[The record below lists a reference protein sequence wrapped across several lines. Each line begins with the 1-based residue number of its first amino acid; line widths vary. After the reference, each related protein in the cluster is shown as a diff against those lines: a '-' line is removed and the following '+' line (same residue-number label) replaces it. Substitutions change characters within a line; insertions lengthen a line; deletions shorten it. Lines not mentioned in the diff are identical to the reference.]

1 MPQKPNR
8 HVKERLFIHLL
19 LLLGCVV
26 FSLPFFWLLTTSFK
40 ADKEM
45 FVLPPQWIPEIPQH
59 VVKSPYRYTW
69 RGVTTRQFFGLGDI
83 TVQDMSLSDLLVRSS
98 ASLWRVAESSGPVE
112 ASLDSF
118 ESRAILRVP
127 YDFAAD
133 GNAASGRLALEAT
146 FRSPVRPQDLRRVEV
161 TFKSDYS
168 FHTLS
173 AEITTPQGLWR
184 AEDPAVLS
192 TETWKSAPWQFTRIR
207 EEERSALPLV
217 QAATLGGS
225 PDANLQSQ
233 AQLGPDSVRVR
244 VVLERSSWAE
254 AIWRKYTDSYFEALS
269 YIPFGRFM
277 LNTVILTTLNIVLQ
291 LVSCSFIAYGFARIR
306 WPGRNVVF
314 AVLLATMMIPGQVV
328 MIPQFLIWRGLGL
341 YNTWGPLFLGS
352 LFGSGFFIFL
362 LRQFMLTVPRDLED
376 AAKIDGAGYL
386 TVWRMVMLPLIKP
399 ALAAIAIFQFMGTWN
414 DFFGPLIYVNSK
426 NLMPISLGLYM
437 FRDAHG
443 AEYGM
448 LMAASTVM
456 VLPVVALFFFAQRY
470 FIQGVTLT
478 GLKG

>member
-1 MPQKPNR
+1 MSRNHHR
-8 HVKERLFIHLL
+8 NSKERLAIHALL
-19 LLLGCVV
+19 VLGGAV
-26 FSLPFFWLLTTSFK
+26 FSLPFFWLITTSFK

-45 FVLPPQWIPEIPQH
+45 FVLPPQWIPEIPER
-59 VVKSPYRYTW
+59 VVRSPYEYTW
-69 RGVTTRQFFGLGDI
+69 RGTSRTQFFGLGDV
-83 TVQDMSLSDLLVRSS
+83 TVQDLSLSDFLVPNST
-98 ASLWRVAESSGPVE
+98 ALWRVVGSTGPVV
-112 ASLDSF
+112 ARLDTF
-118 ESRAILRVP
+118 ESRSILRVP
-127 YDFAAD
+127 YDFTED
-133 GNAASGRLALEAT
+133 GNASDGRLMLEAV
-146 FRSPVRPQDLRRVEV
+146 FQSPVPPADLRRVEV

-168 FHTLS
+168 FHMLD
-173 AEITTPQGLWR
+173 AEIITPHGVWKSH
-184 AEDPAVLS
+184 EPAVLS

-207 EEERSALPLV
+207 EEERSALRLKR
-217 QAATLGGS
+217 ASTFGDS
-225 PDANLQSQ
+225 PAANLPK
-233 AQLGPDSVRVR
+233 LERDCVRVR
-244 VVLERSSWAE
+244 VTLERSSWLG
-254 AIWRKYTDSYFEALS
+254 AIWRKYTDNYFEALS

-277 LNTVILTTLNIVLQ
+277 LNTVILTVLNLTFQ
-291 LVSCSFIAYGFARIR
+291 LVSCSLIAYGFARIR

-362 LRQFMLTVPRDLED
+362 LRQFMLTVPTDLED

-414 DFFGPLIYVNSK
+414 DFFGPLIYVNARH
-426 NLMPISLGLYM
+426 LMPISLGLYM

-443 AEYGM
+443 VEYGM